1 MTQFW
6 IIAAGLIILA
16 MAFLLPPLFRRGRGP
31 DVNADELNLAVIK
44 QQLAELK
51 NDLDAGELDQAYYD
65 AARRDLEKELLED
78 VSPDEETIAEG
89 NPKAGRWVIPL
100 SALLIPIVA
109 IPLYLQYGSPQIIE
123 QMAQAPVQQQRSS
136 DETSHTASGPN
147 NMGDMVKMVEHLA
160 QRLKQEPNNPE
171 GWAMLGRS
179 YMSLNRFDD
188 ALNAYEEA
196 YKLMPKNPDLLLGYA
211 TTMARVNN
219 NQFTGRPAELI
230 SEAMKIEPKNPNVL
244 WLKGITHFQAGEPV
258 QAIQLW
264 EQVLAMLEPGSEEA
278 LSVSD
283 YIREAKAQL
292 PSGSTAA
299 TAPAQSQPAAD
310 SGKSIRVTVDL
321 DPALRDKVQASD
333 RVFIFARALT
343 GPPMPLAA
351 ARHQVKDLP
360 LTVVLDDSMAMMP
373 QLTLSKFPEVV
384 IGARISKSGDPIPK
398 SGDLQGEVSP
408 VKPGQQEV
416 VTLVVNTIVP

>member
-333 RVFIFARALT
+333 RVFIFARALS